1 MCLLYYLCNSKNLA
15 NEDIKRLEP
24 YIMNQDA
31 INYIKKKIEETSIRE
46 SNNMNM
52 GGQYRRNNSMI
63 MNGLYSAFSAVS
75 NLMSYEQPSI
85 SADLIDKLIKNQNIP
100 NWVTYDFLS
109 RNIEKDGGN
118 FSYDNVICFFLGG
131 GSLGEY
137 EYIYDLLNQNNYNIY
152 YGSDYIYRPIEF
164 VQDLE
169 ELGKVNENSF
179 NY

>member
-1 MCLLYYLCNSKNLA
+1 
-15 NEDIKRLEP
+15 
-24 YIMNQDA
+24 
-31 INYIKKKIEETSIRE
+31 
-46 SNNMNM
+46 
-52 GGQYRRNNSMI
+52 MI

-118 FSYDNVICFFLGG
+118 SSYDNVICFFLGG

-169 ELGKVNENSF
+169 ELGKFNENSF
-179 NY
+179 N